1 MYNRFMKVLNR
12 KLSREYEILETV
24 EAGIVLNGPETKS
37 VFLKQINIDDAHV
50 RLTEGEAFL
59 INADIQKYQ
68 FAKQDEYELKRT
80 RKLLLHKKEL
90 LKLQVKTASK
100 GLTIVP
106 VSCYNQGPYIKFEIA
121 LVRGRRDLEKKK
133 IQKKQEVVR
142 NEKREMKE
150 YLKS

>member
-1 MYNRFMKVLNR
+1 MKVINR

-37 VFLKQINIDDAHV
+37 AFLKQINLDAAYV
-50 RLTEGEAFL
+50 KLLSGEAYL

-68 FAKQDEYELKRT
+68 FAKQDEYDPKKS

-100 GLTIVP
+100 GFTLVP
-106 VSCYNQGPYIKFEIA
+106 VSCYSQGPYIKIEIA
-121 LVRGRRDLEKKK
+121 VVRGRKDLEKKK
-133 IQKKQEVVR
+133 IQKKQDIIR

-150 YLKS
+150 YLKG

>member
-1 MYNRFMKVLNR
+1 MKVINR

-37 VFLKQINIDDAHV
+37 AFLKQINLDAAYV
-50 RLTEGEAFL
+50 KLLSGEAYL

-68 FAKQDEYELKRT
+68 FAKQDEYDPKKS

-100 GLTIVP
+100 GFTLVP
-106 VSCYNQGPYIKFEIA
+106 VSCYSQGPYIKIEIA
-121 LVRGRRDLEKKK
+121 VARGRKDLEKKK
-133 IQKKQEVVR
+133 IQKKQDIIR

-150 YLKS
+150 YLKG

>member
-1 MYNRFMKVLNR
+1 MKVINK
-12 KLSREYEILETV
+12 KLSRDYEVLDTV

-37 VFLKQINIDDAHV
+37 VFLKQINLDAAYV
-50 RLTEGEAFL
+50 KIMRGEAFL
-59 INADIQKYQ
+59 INADIQKYR
-68 FAKQDEYELKRT
+68 FALQDEYDAKRS

-100 GLTIVP
+100 GFSIVP
-106 VSCYNQGPYIKFEIA
+106 VSCYSQGPYIKLEIA

-133 IQKKQEVVR
+133 IQIKQEIVR

>member
-1 MYNRFMKVLNR
+1 MKVINR

-37 VFLKQINIDDAHV
+37 VFLKQINLDAAYV
-50 RLTEGEAFL
+50 KLLSGEAYL

-68 FAKQDEYELKRT
+68 FAKQDEYDPKKS

-100 GLTIVP
+100 GFTLVP
-106 VSCYNQGPYIKFEIA
+106 VSCYSQGPYIKIEIA
-121 LVRGRRDLEKKK
+121 VVRGRKDLEKKK
-133 IQKKQEVVR
+133 IQKKQDIIR

-150 YLKS
+150 YLKMR

>member
-1 MYNRFMKVLNR
+1 MKVINR
-12 KLSREYEILETV
+12 KLSREYEVLETV

-50 RLTEGEAFL
+50 RLTNGEAYL
-59 INADIQKYQ
+59 INAEIQKYR
-68 FAKQDEYELKRT
+68 FAKQDEYEPKRS

-100 GLTIVP
+100 GFTLVP
-106 VSCYNQGPYIKFEIA
+106 SSCYSNGPYIKLEIA

-133 IQKKQEVVR
+133 IQKKQEVIR
-142 NEKREMKE
+142 DEKRDMKE
-150 YLKS
+150 FLKR